1 MRNLFR
7 SLTFGSAI
15 ALGSMAFA
23 QPLPPYP
30 VIVMGQVIGCD
41 PAGGNFVNIVSVQ
54 GTQPAL
60 DIDVPVDANCGF
72 SIELDMESF
81 QGWFELS
88 TLCGNSIETAT
99 VSYQLDPMF
108 PDSNYVFVVLN
119 CSGGAPDCEGVVG
132 GPAQP
137 GTACDDGD
145 PDTFNDMWTAGC
157 VCIGMDSVAYD
168 CLQIPNGPNMPGTPC
183 NEPVTN
189 VLGTWSANCE
199 CLPNVGLP
207 CEAGF
212 WVMQAYTNG
221 DSLNNPNGGG
231 AVPIPFELWVWNL
244 STGGTGNYQF
254 VWDFGDGTSSTEAF
268 PTHVYPASGPYTLC
282 LTVTDG
288 AGCDD
293 TYCEDI
299 EVDQDG
305 ILGMGTGFDV
315 RSVLTI
321 RVIQELPTG
330 IDEGAALEAT
340 KLWPNPVAEQFDLT
354 LNSSRSGNIT
364 LTIVDLNGREVR
376 TTNVSVLAGNN
387 QLPMDVS
394 GLEAGMYVLRLT
406 NGNNSAAMRFVKQ

>member
-1 MRNLFR
+1 M
-7 SLTFGSAI
+7 STSD
-15 ALGSMAFA
+15 
-23 QPLPPYP
+23 
-30 VIVMGQVIGCD
+30 GCT
-41 PAGGNFVNIVSVQ
+41 S
-54 GTQPAL
+54 
-60 DIDVPVDANCGF
+60 
-72 SIELDMESF
+72 
-81 QGWFELS
+81 
-88 TLCGNSIETAT
+88 
-99 VSYQLDPMF
+99 
-108 PDSNYVFVVLN
+108 
-119 CSGGAPDCEGVVG
+119 
-132 GPAQP
+132 
-137 GTACDDGD
+137 TACDSVFVDGD
-145 PDTFNDMWTAGC
+145 GNISNTTNSPL
-157 VCIGMDSVAYD
+157 D
-168 CLQIPNGPNMPGTPC
+168 CLGIPNGPNMPGTAC
-183 NEPVTN
+183 NEPVTG

-288 AGCDD
+288 AGCED

-406 NGNNSAAMRFVKQ
+406 NGSNSAAMRFVKQ